1 MSRPRPQPS
10 RRTKLSAKTWQPQ
23 PSLAKQ
29 LRIVVAAAL
38 LAGVV
43 VVVLGAW
50 DRLFPTPP
58 ERLVKIYRTHGCTCA
73 FVFAD
78 ALEAEGFIVR
88 MYEYGT
94 LEYVRG
100 SLHTPANF
108 HGCHVGEFLGYFL
121 EGHLAPPAVRKLA
134 QQQPS
139 ALGLATEDSVD
150 TKSAHV
156 SRSIAREEQSRV
168 LLVERDGRA
177 RTWFEP
183 PNGPNG

>member
-1 MSRPRPQPS
+1 MSRPLPQPP
-10 RRTKLSAKTWQPQ
+10 RRTKSSAKISQPQ

-29 LRIVVAAAL
+29 LRIVLAAAL

-50 DRLFPTPP
+50 EHLFPTPP

-88 MYEYGT
+88 MYEYET

-100 SLHTPANF
+100 SLHTPANL

-134 QQQPS
+134 QQQPP

-150 TKSAHV
+150 TKREHL
-156 SRSIAREEQSRV
+156 SRSIAREEKSRV

-183 PNGPNG
+183 PDDPNG